1 VRHKFGYYVIKSDIN
16 EVWHGTLNFWK
27 SNRGKIVDQ
36 FISDNHLFRKL
47 KIRHGLTLTSYGEAY
62 NMLFGYYPSVNITFV
77 AVDIKLVF
85 GTGLIWLKAVEMMK
99 KWAFE
104 MRIEPVKL
112 MRRSNLGF
120 EKNINEISASF

>member
-1 VRHKFGYYVIKSDIN
+1 MRHKFGYYVIKSDIN
-16 EVWHGTLNFWK
+16 EVWHGTLNFWNR
-27 SNRGKIVDQ
+27 NRGKIVDQ

-62 NMLFGYYPSVNITFV
+62 KMLFGYHPSVNITFV
-77 AVDIKLVF
+77 AVDIKLAF
-85 GTGLIWLKAVEMMK
+85 GSGLIWLKAVEMMK

-120 EKNINEISASF
+120 EKNLTEISASF

>member
-27 SNRGKIVDQ
+27 RNRGKIVDE

-47 KIRHGLTLTSYGEAY
+47 KIRHGLTLASYGEAY
-62 NMLFGYYPSVNITFV
+62 KMHFGYHPSVNITFV
-77 AVDIKLVF
+77 AVDIKLAF
-85 GTGLIWLKAVEMMK
+85 GTGLIWLKAVEMME

-120 EKNINEISASF
+120 EKTLIEIATSL

>member
-1 VRHKFGYYVIKSDIN
+1 MRHKFGYYVIKSDIN
-16 EVWHGTLNFWK
+16 EVWYGTLKFWNR
-27 SNRGKIVDQ
+27 NRGKIVDQ

-62 NMLFGYYPSVNITFV
+62 KLQFGYHPSANITFV
-77 AVDIKLVF
+77 AVDIKLAF
-85 GTGLIWLKAVEMMK
+85 GSSLIWLKAVEMMK

-120 EKNINEISASF
+120 EKNLTEISTSF